1 MTDGMDE
8 RLRRDVE
15 RTLER
20 LEAAGASG
28 DPSRAIPLLHRL
40 VRRAPPAS
48 SEAMLAHRKLA
59 EILAERA
66 PWRAS
71 LHARRVLEQLPDDD
85 RAWATLALCQTL
97 LGHFRFARA
106 SYLRAIA
113 AAPDNPWY
121 AHNLGHLLDVALDRP
136 DEALAHL
143 ELAYVRCGDNADV
156 AASYAHA
163 LARTGDLPKARAVLT
178 AQPTARRPREHA
190 ELLRWIERGAP
201 EKATTPRSIDGGAIA
216 GRARRGAGGR
226 SPHGARAPEPS
237 AEAAILGEL
246 ATEVREALLAGLAHL
261 PLDKKQRVR
270 ARGLARD
277 VLADPDPELFRL
289 GTRSLAAAVAY
300 AVVHEHAVPLSAAE
314 VAAPF
319 RVSVGELRGAFA
331 TLKLGRVR
339 SS

>member
-1 MTDGMDE
+1 MTDGTDE

-15 RTLER
+15 RTLE
-20 LEAAGASG
+20 LLDEVSASG

-48 SEAMLAHRKLA
+48 SEALLAHRKLA

-71 LHARRVLEQLPDDD
+71 LHARRVLDHLPDDD

-106 SYLRAIA
+106 SYQRAIA

-136 DEALAHL
+136 REALAHL

-163 LARTGDLPKARAVLT
+163 LARTGDADKARAVLT
-178 AQPTARRPREHA
+178 VLPTSRRPREHA

-201 EKATTPRSIDGGAIA
+201 EKASSPRSVA
-216 GRARRGAGGR
+216 GRARGGR
-226 SPHGARAPEPS
+226 ARAATAPSSTPEAT
-237 AEAAILGEL
+237 AEATILGEL
-246 ATEVREALLAGLAHL
+246 SSEVREALLAGLAHL